1 MSIHI
6 LTTDEKIVEQLTQLL
21 AGGQEAFQFYTDLE
35 ALISVV
41 QKLKKK
47 DMVFYDLQLE
57 STMWAY
63 DALRFG
69 TKKTNLVAFEPAPEG
84 GSGDVLGCPEKALHY
99 LLLSSDIR
107 KSKVRL
113 QKVVLEVNQKHAK
126 KTAKRKAVKKSAG
139 QAKLS
144 KEQVADVLNH
154 NDAALPVTITRYLVA
169 RSASMQ
175 ELVAR
180 IYETANKASL
190 VLIEGQDGAEF
201 ELAAR
206 ELNFRANGD
215 GTQLMVLDPMH
226 LCAAQMKILS
236 KGKDAPYYCYIGLS
250 YELTTESVEQ
260 LAGCLKLIAEKGDGS
275 PVRLILG
282 HVADSESYVSRS
294 AMALV
299 KSFRKDGVG
308 FELPSMSERKE
319 DVHVI
324 AQTVFTTLRV
334 AHPFL
339 CTRILSTGA
348 LQFLEDSHESLDYSK
363 LVRVIRNA
371 MALTERDTLTEKEL
385 KNFGDDSPT
394 SQHMIESFA
403 DEKFFKDQSG
413 VA

>member
-6 LTTDEKIVEQLTQLL
+6 LTTDENIVEQLTQLL
-21 AGGQEAFQFYTDLE
+21 AGGQEAFHFYTDLE
-35 ALISVV
+35 VLISVV

-69 TKKTNLVAFEPAPEG
+69 TKKTNLIAFEPAPEG
-84 GSGDVLGCPEKALHY
+84 DSESVIGCPEKAPHY

-113 QKVVLEVNQKHAK
+113 QKVMLEVNQKHVK
-126 KTAKRKAVKKSAG
+126 KTAKRRAAKKSAAK
-139 QAKLS
+139 AKLS
-144 KEQVADVLNH
+144 RDAALNTQYR
-154 NDAALPVTITRYLVA
+154 NDAASPVTITRYLVA
-169 RSASMQ
+169 RSPSMQ

-180 IYETANKASL
+180 ICETANKASM
-190 VLIEGQDGAEF
+190 VLIEAEDGAEF

-226 LCAAQMKILS
+226 LCAAQMKILA

-250 YELTTESVEQ
+250 YELTAESVEQ
-260 LAGCLKLIAEKGDGS
+260 LADTLKLITEKGDGS
-275 PVRLILG
+275 PIRLILG
-282 HVADSESYVSRS
+282 HVADSESYVGGT

-299 KSFRKDGVG
+299 KSFREDGARL
-308 FELPSMSERKE
+308 ELPSMSERKE
-319 DVHVI
+319 DVHAI

-348 LQFLEDSHESLDYSK
+348 LQFLEDSHESFDYSK

-371 MALTERDTLTEKEL
+371 MALTERDTLTEREL
-385 KNFGDDSPT
+385 KNFSDDSPT